1 MREPFKSNL
10 LKSIKK
16 IQGLLDLSELKPSSG
31 IQIKIIDHEIIEDE
45 LVMVLFSL
53 KFSVYTDNYL
63 GDVAQHIKEIEEI
76 IGVSMTRF
84 SINNDGNLISTSKGY
99 GLTYGGILVDSMNYS
114 HQDVA
119 LNFVL
124 DVMYIQ

>member
-16 IQGLLDLSELKPSSG
+16 IQGLLDLSELKPPSG

-53 KFSVYTDNYL
+53 KFSVYTDPYL
-63 GDVAQHIKEIEEI
+63 GEVAQHIKEIEKI
-76 IGVSMTRF
+76 IEESMTRF

-114 HQDVA
+114 HQDVT

-124 DVMYIQ
+124 DVMYVQ

>member
-1 MREPFKSNL
+1 MREPF
-10 LKSIKK
+10 KSIKK
-16 IQGLLDLSELKPSSG
+16 IQGLLDLSELKAPSG

-53 KFSVYTDNYL
+53 KFSVYTDPYL
-63 GDVAQHIKEIEEI
+63 GDVAQHIKEIEKI
-76 IGVSMTRF
+76 IEESMTRF

-114 HQDVA
+114 HRDIA

-124 DVMYIQ
+124 DVMYVQ

>member
-10 LKSIKK
+10 LKSVKK
-16 IQGLLDLSELKPSSG
+16 IQSLLDMSELKPVSG
-31 IQIKIIDHEIIEDE
+31 VKINIIDHEIIEDE

-53 KFSVYTDNYL
+53 KFSVMTDNYL
-63 GDVAQHIKEIEEI
+63 EDVAEHIGQIKEFIEE
-76 IGVSMTRF
+76 SMTRF
-84 SINNDGNLISTSKGY
+84 SVNNDGNLISKSGGR
-99 GLTYGGILVDSMNYS
+99 GLTYEGILVDSINYS
-114 HQDVA
+114 HRDVA

>member
-16 IQGLLDLSELKPSSG
+16 IQGLLDLSELKPPSG

-53 KFSVYTDNYL
+53 KFSVYTDNDL
-63 GDVAQHIKEIEEI
+63 GNVAQHIKEIEKI
-76 IGVSMTRF
+76 IEESMTRF

-99 GLTYGGILVDSMNYS
+99 GLTYGGILVDSINYT
-114 HQDVA
+114 HKTVTMD
-119 LNFVL
+119 FVL
-124 DVMYIQ
+124 DVMYVQ

>member
-16 IQGLLDLSELKPSSG
+16 IQGLLDLSELKAPSG

-53 KFSVYTDNYL
+53 KFSVYTDPYL
-63 GDVAQHIKEIEEI
+63 GDVAQHIKEIEKI
-76 IGVSMTRF
+76 IEESMTRF

-114 HQDVA
+114 HRDIA

-124 DVMYIQ
+124 DVMYTQ

>member
-16 IQGLLDLSELKPSSG
+16 IQGLLDLSELKAPSG

-53 KFSVYTDNYL
+53 KFSVYTDPHL
-63 GDVAQHIKEIEEI
+63 GDVAQHIKEIEKI
-76 IGVSMTRF
+76 IEESMTRF

-114 HQDVA
+114 HRDIA

-124 DVMYIQ
+124 DVMYVQ

>member
-16 IQGLLDLSELKPSSG
+16 IQGLLDLSELKAPSG

-53 KFSVYTDNYL
+53 KFSVYTDPYL
-63 GDVAQHIKEIEEI
+63 GDVAQHIKEIEKI
-76 IGVSMTRF
+76 IEESMTRF

-114 HQDVA
+114 HRDIA

-124 DVMYIQ
+124 DVMYVQ

>member
-16 IQGLLDLSELKPSSG
+16 IQGLLDLSELKPPSG

-53 KFSVYTDNYL
+53 KFSVYTDPYL
-63 GDVAQHIKEIEEI
+63 GDVAQHIKEIEKI
-76 IGVSMTRF
+76 IEESMTRF

-114 HQDVA
+114 HRDIA

-124 DVMYIQ
+124 DVMYVQ